1 MGNLKEDMEV
11 LRRVPMFDSVDPAS
25 LRLLAFTAQRMLF
38 DPGQALVEQGELS
51 DEGYV
56 IIHGSA
62 DVLVQA
68 GGAPVKIASVGRH
81 DFVGDIAMLTN
92 RPRSATVTATE
103 RLEALVIK
111 KTHLFDL
118 LHHSPKMAIEMMRV
132 LAERLTATISELAK
146 ARSEAHSD

>member
-1 MGNLKEDMEV
+1 MSNLKEDMEV
-11 LRRVPMFDSVDPAS
+11 LRRVPLFDSVDPAS
-25 LRLLAFTAQRMLF
+25 LRLLAFASQRMVF
-38 DPGQALVEQGELS
+38 DPGQSLVQQGELS

-56 IIHGSA
+56 VIKGRA
-62 DVLVQA
+62 DVLVTV
-68 GGAPVKIASVGRH
+68 GATPVRVATIGRN